1 MYSLAANSCIPWPW
15 AWPTM
20 RSMPEG
26 SDDPRW
32 PKLLSLSVHEFRTPM
47 TVVGGYIRM
56 LLKDR
61 AGPLSDSQRRLL
73 EEAEKSCG
81 RLSELLTEFSDLAHL
96 EDGRAA
102 VARHKMDLGEALSA
116 AVDRL
121 PPLSDRMVDV
131 RLERDRSPAPVEG
144 DPTRLPRALSS
155 VIAALRR
162 ELVTDDPL
170 IVRQRR
176 RRIAGRD
183 MYEIA
188 IGEPGTIE
196 LFDEAGDA
204 GLAPFDEWRGG
215 CGLSLPVARRVI
227 VALGGELSSTPD
239 GRKTAALIRLPVL
252 S

>member
-1 MYSLAANSCIPWPW
+1 
-15 AWPTM
+15 M
-20 RSMPEG
+20 RDMVEAPS
-26 SDDPRW
+26 DPRW

-47 TVVGGYIRM
+47 TVVAGYIRM

-61 AGPLSDSQRRLL
+61 AGPLSEAQRRLL

-81 RLSELLTEFSDLAHL
+81 RLSELLTEVGDLAHL

-102 VARHKMDLGEALSA
+102 VARQKMDLGDALSA
-116 AVDRL
+116 AIDRL
-121 PPLSDRMVDV
+121 PPLSDRVVDV
-131 RLERDRSPAPVEG
+131 RLDRDGSPAPVEG

-162 ELVTDDPL
+162 ELVTDEPL

-188 IGEPGTIE
+188 IGEPGTIDV
-196 LFDEAGDA
+196 FDEAGDTP
-204 GLAPFDEWRGG
+204 LATFDEWRGG

-227 VALGGELSSTPD
+227 SALGGELSSTPD
-239 GRKTAALIRLPVL
+239 GRKTAALIRLPAP

>member
-1 MYSLAANSCIPWPW
+1 
-15 AWPTM
+15 
-20 RSMPEG
+20 
-26 SDDPRW
+26 
-32 PKLLSLSVHEFRTPM
+32 M
-47 TVVGGYIRM
+47 TVVAGYIRM

-61 AGPLSDSQRRLL
+61 AGPLSDAQRRLL

-81 RLSELLTEFSDLAHL
+81 RLSELLTEVGDLAHL

-102 VARHKMDLGEALSA
+102 VARQQMDLGDALRA
-116 AVDRL
+116 AIDRL
-121 PPLSDRMVDV
+121 PPLPDRTVDV
-131 RLERDRSPAPVEG
+131 RLDREGSAAPVEG

-155 VIAALRR
+155 IIAALRR

-176 RRIAGRD
+176 RPIAGRD

-188 IGEPGTIE
+188 IGEPGTIAV
-196 LFDEAGDA
+196 FDQAGDNA
-204 GLAPFDEWRGG
+204 LATFDEWRGG

-227 VALGGELSSTPD
+227 TALGGELSSTPD
-239 GRKTAALIRLPVL
+239 ARKTAALIRLPAP